1 MNINTFSPYIRR
13 AIYSTILPPFII
25 RERILYDHELI
36 YVIDGTCAIT
46 VDGKEYTV
54 KKGDC
59 IFFPPNVPHEL
70 RSIGDAA
77 FVQPHI
83 HFDALYSDKSERT
96 PISFQSRDQMSD
108 EELTLIQENAFSD
121 CNIPYVFTPI
131 HKERFVSLF
140 FEIID
145 IFQEKKQG
153 YTLLYKAK
161 MLELFALLFEQFE
174 VKNAVQARNI
184 DTNGC
189 LSSIKS
195 YIDSNYRQQISLDRL
210 AMQFFVNKYTLLR
223 QFKKAYGV
231 GIISYYHTL
240 RTDYAKRKLAS
251 TDLSITEIAKKL
263 CFCDVYTFSRFFKGT
278 TGRSPREYRTL
289 YGSIS

>member
-1 MNINTFSPYIRR
+1 MNINSFSPYIRH
-13 AIYSTILPPFII
+13 AIYSTILAPFII
-25 RERILYDHELI
+25 RERIIYDHELI
-36 YVIDGTCAIT
+36 YVTDGTCAIT
-46 VDGKEYTV
+46 VDGKENVV

-70 RSIGDAA
+70 RSIGDTA

-96 PISFQSRDQMSD
+96 PISFQSRDQMSE
-108 EELTLIQENAFSD
+108 EELALVQENAFAG

-131 HKERFVSLF
+131 RKEKYHNLF

-145 IFQEKKQG
+145 IFQEKKHG

-174 VKNAVQARNI
+174 SKSVTQARSI
-184 DTNGC
+184 ETSGY
-189 LSSIKS
+189 LSSVKS
-195 YIDSNYRQQISLDRL
+195 YIDNNYRQLISLDRL
-210 AMQFFVNKYTLLR
+210 AMQFYINKYTLLR
-223 QFKKAYGV
+223 QFKDAYGL
-231 GIISYYHTL
+231 GIIAYYHAL
-240 RTDYAKRKLAS
+240 RIDYAKRKLSS

-263 CFCDVYTFSRFFKGT
+263 CFGDVYTFSRFFKSAT
-278 TGRSPREYRTL
+278 NTSPREYRAL
-289 YGSIS
+289 CKKS

>member
-13 AIYSTILPPFII
+13 AIYSTILSPFII

-36 YVIDGTCAIT
+36 YVTDGTCAIT

-70 RSIGDAA
+70 HSIGDAA

-174 VKNAVQARNI
+174 GKNAVQAQNI
-184 DTNGC
+184 DTNGY

-223 QFKKAYGV
+223 QFKDAYGL
-231 GIISYYHTL
+231 GIIAYYHAL
-240 RTDYAKRKLAS
+240 RIDYAKRKLSS

-263 CFCDVYTFSRFFKGT
+263 CLGDVYTFSRFFKSAT
-278 TGRSPREYRTL
+278 NTSPREYRAL
-289 YGSIS
+289 CKKS